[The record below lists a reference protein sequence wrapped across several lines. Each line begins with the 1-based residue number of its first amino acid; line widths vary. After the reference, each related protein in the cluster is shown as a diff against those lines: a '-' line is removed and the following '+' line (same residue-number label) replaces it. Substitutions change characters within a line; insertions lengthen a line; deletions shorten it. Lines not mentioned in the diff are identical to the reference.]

1 MTYHGHIIAIRQ
13 GKHFRSHAVIRGPL
27 FTGTAQPL
35 YGGRFSVL
43 LYACR
48 IIKNRETKAAQ

>member
-1 MTYHGHIIAIRQ
+1 MNYHGHIIAIRQ

-48 IIKNRETKAAQ
+48 IIREREKAKQ

>member
-48 IIKNRETKAAQ
+48 IIREREKAKQ

>member
-1 MTYHGHIIAIRQ
+1 MNYRNHIIAIRQ
-13 GKHFRSHAVIRGPL
+13 GKNWRSHAVIRGPL

-48 IIKNRETKAAQ
+48 IIREREKAKQ

>member
-1 MTYHGHIIAIRQ
+1 MTYRNNIIAIRQ

-48 IIKNRETKAAQ
+48 IIREREKARQ

>member
-1 MTYHGHIIAIRQ
+1 MNYHGHIIAIRQ
-13 GKHFRSHAVIRGPL
+13 GNHFRSHAVIRGPL

-48 IIKNRETKAAQ
+48 IIREREKAKQ

>member
-1 MTYHGHIIAIRQ
+1 MNYHGHIIAIRQ

-48 IIKNRETKAAQ
+48 IIREREKTKQ

>member
-1 MTYHGHIIAIRQ
+1 MTYRNHIIAIRQ
-13 GKHFRSHAVIRGPL
+13 GKNWRSHAVIRGPL

-48 IIKNRETKAAQ
+48 IIREREKAKQ

>member
-1 MTYHGHIIAIRQ
+1 MNYHGHIIAIRQ

-27 FTGTAQPL
+27 FTGTAKPL

-48 IIKNRETKAAQ
+48 IIREREKARP

>member
-1 MTYHGHIIAIRQ
+1 MNYHGHIIAIRQ

-48 IIKNRETKAAQ
+48 IIREMEKAKQ

>member
-1 MTYHGHIIAIRQ
+1 MTYRNHIIVIRQ
-13 GKHFRSHAVIRGPL
+13 GKHFRSNAVIRGPL

-48 IIKNRETKAAQ
+48 IISEREKARQ